1 MPGILNFQ
9 QYIGGPDSVQVE
21 NIFPSNQK
29 TLIYTFKDD
38 AGTALNITGWTFAAD
53 YQTLVIDEISFN
65 RNTNKPNFATSTVVG
80 SFAKV
85 EITAGNMI
93 PSIISA
99 VNGTVKVNIPAGMY
113 TGPIIPD
120 ARKNVP
126 ITVFSLT
133 WTDASNPPQIN
144 SHRWAL
150 VNCWEPD
157 VVVGDPTLAAGYTA
171 LTVGA

>member
-1 MPGILNFQ
+1 MPGVLNFQ

-29 TLIYTFKDD
+29 TLVYTFNDSEGNPVD
-38 AGTALNITGWTFAAD
+38 LTGWTFTAD
-53 YQTLVIDEISFN
+53 YQTLVIDEIAFN
-65 RNTNKPNFATSTVVG
+65 RNTNKPNFANSTVIG

-85 EITAGNMI
+85 EVSGDTAPAIITA
-93 PSIISA
+93 A
-99 VNGTVKVNIPAGMY
+99 AGTVKVHFPAGMY
-113 TGPIIPD
+113 AGPIIPD

-133 WTDASNPPQIN
+133 WTDDSTPAQIN

-150 VNCWEPD
+150 VQCWEPD
-157 VVVGDPTLAAGYTA
+157 VTIGDPTAAVGYTA
-171 LTVGA
+171 LSLGA